1 MNKMVLC
8 VAAVS
13 APLSSEIDCA
23 LQGWDVCTA
32 VGLGDAGRQLRNRS
46 FKVGLL
52 VLDTLEPDLRALD
65 AFLRQH
71 CALRWVVICHA
82 ELLEQAAYRQL
93 LHEHC
98 FDFHTW
104 PLDSARLSHTLGHA
118 YGVASLG
125 GSAPAPELGENRM
138 SLIGNSRCINR
149 LRHRIARVAPV
160 NAPVLIWGETG
171 TGKELVAHAVH
182 AHSSRSNRPFV
193 VINCA
198 GLAPTLVQS
207 ELFGYERGAFTGA
220 TREKCGLIESA
231 DGGTVFLDEI
241 GDLPMDMQAMMLRFL
256 QEGTINRVGAT
267 RPRAVDTR
275 VIAASHVNLE
285 QAVMRGMFRE
295 DLYYRL
301 NVLTL
306 EVPALR
312 DRKEDLPLLAQHFFD
327 AYAAERA
334 PQLRGY
340 SRGAL
345 EAMQAHDW
353 PGNVRELVNRVRRA
367 LVMADGR
374 QIQEADLD
382 LLASPAAP
390 VPAADPEPLRG
401 MRMRTERGAI
411 EAALK
416 EGKSVTMIAR
426 ELGVSRM
433 TLYRLM
439 AKHGIDNKADR
450 DRASGLFA

>member
-23 LQGWDVCTA
+23 LQGWHVCTA

-52 VLDTLEPDLRALD
+52 VLDTLEPNLRALD

-71 CALRWVVICHA
+71 CALRWIVICHA
-82 ELLEQAAYRQL
+82 ELLEQPAYRQL

-98 FDFHTW
+98 LDFHT
-104 PLDSARLSHTLGHA
+104 
-118 YGVASLG
+118 Y
-125 GSAPAPELGENRM
+125 
-138 SLIGNSRCINR
+138 
-149 LRHRIARVAPV
+149 
-160 NAPVLIWGETG
+160 
-171 TGKELVAHAVH
+171 
-182 AHSSRSNRPFV
+182 
-193 VINCA
+193 CA

-220 TREKCGLIESA
+220 SREKCGLIESA

-241 GDLPMDMQAMMLRFL
+241 GDLPMDMQSMMLRFL

-433 TLYRLM
+433 TLHRLM

-450 DRASGLFA
+450 DRVSGLFA

>member
-160 NAPVLIWGETG
+160 NA
-171 TGKELVAHAVH
+171 
-182 AHSSRSNRPFV
+182 FV

-382 LLASPAAP
+382 LLASTAAP